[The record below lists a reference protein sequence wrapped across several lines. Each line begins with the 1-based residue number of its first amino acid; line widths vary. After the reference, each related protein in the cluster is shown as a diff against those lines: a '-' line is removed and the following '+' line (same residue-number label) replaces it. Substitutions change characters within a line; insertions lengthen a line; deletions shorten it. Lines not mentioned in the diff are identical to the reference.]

1 LFFHQKAAKNLST
14 KSPPPHHGPTDL
26 LFHRRATDCLFA
38 SARSRVSESN
48 SIQQEG
54 LNEVPFDDYY
64 HPGHDR
70 HSDRDLAERWL
81 LWWRQVLLRR
91 SLLRKIGAGKVT
103 GSLRRRKTVEVFRTF
118 DNA

>member
-1 LFFHQKAAKNLST
+1 LFFHQKAAKDLST
-14 KSPPPHHGPTDL
+14 KSPPPHHAPTDL

-70 HSDRDLAERWL
+70 HSDRDLAER
-81 LWWRQVLLRR
+81 
-91 SLLRKIGAGKVT
+91 
-103 GSLRRRKTVEVFRTF
+103 
-118 DNA
+118 